1 MVLSFKD
8 GTRMSLPNGP
18 RTNSFLQF
26 DLPWLIYVHGK
37 VTSFDSQNESSKFAV
52 QLPQNVKVEKCF
64 FC

>member
-8 GTRMSLPNGP
+8 GTRMSLPNSP

-37 VTSFDSQNESSKFAV
+37 VTSFDSQNESSSFSV
-52 QLPQNVKVEKCF
+52 QLPQNVKAEKCF

>member
-1 MVLSFKD
+1 MVLNFQD
-8 GTRMSLPNGP
+8 GTRLSLPNGP

-37 VTSFDSQNESSKFAV
+37 VTKFDSQNESARFTVELPESV
-52 QLPQNVKVEKCF
+52 QTKKCF